1 MVQASKV
8 TIVEVGPRDG
18 FQMEKAFI
26 PTESKIAIINTVA
39 RSGVPKIEATSFV
52 SPKAI
57 PQMRDAQAVMEGIE
71 RRPGTAYTALV
82 PNLKG
87 AQLAIDAGVD
97 AMRVVICSSEAYN
110 QRNVHMSVAESL
122 KTCEE
127 ILQAGRTGSTAVEAV
142 VALAFGC
149 PLEGDIAEE
158 KVVELTRRLA
168 EMGYREISI
177 ADSAGLANPAQVQ
190 RLMRRLVREFPDV
203 HFSMHIHNTRGLG
216 LANVLAALEEG
227 IDAFDSSLGGLGGC
241 PVVPGARGNIPTE
254 DLVNML
260 EEMGVETG
268 VDVEGVMVAS
278 RVAQEVLERTLPSYV
293 LAAGTRQQLYRN
305 IEEREREKSVTR

>member
-1 MVQASKV
+1 MAQASKV

-18 FQMEKAFI
+18 FQMEKTFI
-26 PTESKIAIINTVA
+26 PTESKIAIINAVA

-57 PQMRDAQAVMEGIE
+57 PSMRDAQEVMEGIE

-87 AQLAIDAGVD
+87 AQRAFSAGVD
-97 AMRVVICSSEAYN
+97 AIRVVLCSSEAYN

-127 ILQAGRTGSTAVEAV
+127 ILQTGRAASTAVEAV

-177 ADSAGLANPAQVQ
+177 ADSAGLANPAQVR

-260 EEMGVETG
+260 EEMGIKTG

-278 RVAQEVLERTLPSYV
+278 RVAQDVLERTLPSYV

>member
-1 MVQASKV
+1 
-8 TIVEVGPRDG
+8 
-18 FQMEKAFI
+18 MEKAFI

-39 RSGVPKIEATSFV
+39 RSGIPKIEATSFV

-87 AQLAIDAGVD
+87 AQRAIDAGVD
-97 AMRVVICSSEAYN
+97 ALRVVICSSEAYN
-110 QRNVHMSVAESL
+110 QSNVHMSVAESL
-122 KTCEE
+122 KTCKE
-127 ILQAGRTGSTAVEAV
+127 ILQAGRAGSTAVEAT

-177 ADSAGLANPAQVQ
+177 ADSAGLANPAQVR

-260 EEMGVETG
+260 EEMGIKTG

-278 RVAQEVLERTLPSYV
+278 RVAQDVLERTLPSYV

>member
-1 MVQASKV
+1 MVQVSKV

-26 PTESKIAIINTVA
+26 PTESKIAIINTMA

-57 PQMRDAQAVMEGIE
+57 PQMRDAQEVMEGIE

-122 KTCEE
+122 KTCDE

-177 ADSAGLANPAQVQ
+177 ADSAGLANPAQVR
-190 RLMRRLVREFPDV
+190 RLMRRLVREFPDI

-216 LANVLAALEEG
+216 LANVVAGLEEG

-241 PVVPGARGNIPTE
+241 PVVPGATGNIPTE

-293 LAAGTRQQLYRN
+293 MAAGTRQQLYRN
-305 IEEREREKSVTR
+305 IEEPEREKSVTR

>member
-39 RSGVPKIEATSFV
+39 RSGVPKIEAASFT

-87 AQLAIDAGVD
+87 AQLAISAGVD
-97 AMRVVICSSEAYN
+97 AIRVVICSSEAYN
-110 QRNVHMSVAESL
+110 QRNVRMSVAESL
-122 KTCEE
+122 KTCEG
-127 ILQAGRTGSTAVEAV
+127 ILQTGRAASTAVEAV

-177 ADSAGLANPAQVQ
+177 ADSAGLANPAQIR

>member
-1 MVQASKV
+1 
-8 TIVEVGPRDG
+8 
-18 FQMEKAFI
+18 MEKAFI
-26 PTESKIAIINTVA
+26 PTESKIAIINTMA
-39 RSGVPKIEATSFV
+39 RSGVPRIEATSFV
-52 SPKAI
+52 SPKVI
-57 PQMRDAQAVMEGIE
+57 PQMRDAQEVMEGIE

-87 AQLAIDAGVD
+87 AQLAIDAEVD

-122 KTCEE
+122 KTCDE

-177 ADSAGLANPAQVQ
+177 ADSAGLANPAQVR
-190 RLMRRLVREFPDV
+190 RLMRRLVREFPDI

-216 LANVLAALEEG
+216 LANVVAGLEEG

-241 PVVPGARGNIPTE
+241 PVVPGATGNIPTE

-293 LAAGTRQQLYRN
+293 MAAGTRQQLYRN
-305 IEEREREKSVTR
+305 IEKREREKSVTR

>member
-1 MVQASKV
+1 
-8 TIVEVGPRDG
+8 
-18 FQMEKAFI
+18 MEKAFI
-26 PTESKIAIINTVA
+26 PTESKIAIINTMA

-57 PQMRDAQAVMEGIE
+57 PQMRDAQEVMEGIE

-122 KTCEE
+122 KTCDE

-177 ADSAGLANPAQVQ
+177 ADSAGLANPAQVR
-190 RLMRRLVREFPDV
+190 RLMRRLVREFPDI

-216 LANVLAALEEG
+216 LANVVAGLEEG

-241 PVVPGARGNIPTE
+241 PVVPGATGNIPTE

-293 LAAGTRQQLYRN
+293 MAAGTRQQLYRN
-305 IEEREREKSVTR
+305 IEEPEREKSVTR

>member
-1 MVQASKV
+1 
-8 TIVEVGPRDG
+8 
-18 FQMEKAFI
+18 MEKAFI
-26 PTESKIAIINTVA
+26 PTESKIAIINTMA

-57 PQMRDAQAVMEGIE
+57 PQMRDAQEVMEGIE

-122 KTCEE
+122 KTCDE

-168 EMGYREISI
+168 EMGCREISI
-177 ADSAGLANPAQVQ
+177 ADSAGLANPAQVR
-190 RLMRRLVREFPDV
+190 RLMRRLVREFPDI

-216 LANVLAALEEG
+216 LANVVAGLEEG

-241 PVVPGARGNIPTE
+241 PVVPGATGNIPTE

-278 RVAQEVLERTLPSYV
+278 RVAEEVLERTLPSYV
-293 LAAGTRQQLYRN
+293 MAAGTRQQLYRN
-305 IEEREREKSVTR
+305 IEEPEREKSVTR

>member
-1 MVQASKV
+1 MAQASKV

-26 PTESKIAIINTVA
+26 PTESKITIINTVA

-87 AQLAIDAGVD
+87 AQLAISAGVD
-97 AMRVVICSSEAYN
+97 AIRVVICSSEAYN

-149 PLEGDIAEE
+149 PLEGDIPED

-168 EMGYREISI
+168 ELGYREISI
-177 ADSAGLANPAQVQ
+177 ADSAGLANPAQV
-190 RLMRRLVREFPDV
+190 RCLMRRLVREYPDI

>member
-1 MVQASKV
+1 
-8 TIVEVGPRDG
+8 
-18 FQMEKAFI
+18 MEKAFI
-26 PTESKIAIINTVA
+26 PTESKIAIINTMA

-57 PQMRDAQAVMEGIE
+57 PQMRDAQEVMEGIE

-122 KTCEE
+122 KTCDE

-177 ADSAGLANPAQVQ
+177 ADSAGLANPAQVR
-190 RLMRRLVREFPDV
+190 RLMRRLVREFPDI

-216 LANVLAALEEG
+216 LANVVAGLEEG

-241 PVVPGARGNIPTE
+241 PVVPGATGNIPTE

-278 RVAQEVLERTLPSYV
+278 RVAEEVLERTLPSYV
-293 LAAGTRQQLYRN
+293 MAAGTRQQLYRN
-305 IEEREREKSVTR
+305 IEEPER

>member
-39 RSGVPKIEATSFV
+39 RSGVPKIEAASFA

-87 AQLAIDAGVD
+87 AQRAFSAGVD
-97 AMRVVICSSEAYN
+97 AIRVVICSSEAYN

-127 ILQAGRTGSTAVEAV
+127 ILQAGRAGSTAVEAV

-177 ADSAGLANPAQVQ
+177 ADSAGLANPAQIQ
-190 RLMRRLVREFPDV
+190 CLMRRLVREFPDV

-254 DLVNML
+254 DLVNMF
-260 EEMGVETG
+260 EEMGIKTG

-278 RVAQEVLERTLPSYV
+278 RVAQDVLERTLPSYV

>member
-1 MVQASKV
+1 MVQVSKV

-26 PTESKIAIINTVA
+26 PTESKIAIINTMA
-39 RSGVPKIEATSFV
+39 RSGVPRIEATSFV
-52 SPKAI
+52 SPKVI
-57 PQMRDAQAVMEGIE
+57 PQMRDAQEVMEGIE

-87 AQLAIDAGVD
+87 AQLAIDAEVD

-122 KTCEE
+122 KTCDE

-177 ADSAGLANPAQVQ
+177 ADSAGLANPAQVR
-190 RLMRRLVREFPDV
+190 RLMRRLVREFPDI

-216 LANVLAALEEG
+216 LANVVAGLEEG

-241 PVVPGARGNIPTE
+241 PVVPGATGNIPTE

-293 LAAGTRQQLYRN
+293 MAAGTRQQLYRN
-305 IEEREREKSVTR
+305 IEKREREKSVTR

>member
-18 FQMEKAFI
+18 FQMEKIFI

-87 AQLAIDAGVD
+87 AQRAISAGVD

-110 QRNVHMSVAESL
+110 QRNVRMSVAESL

-127 ILQAGRTGSTAVEAV
+127 ILQAGRASSTAVEAV
-142 VALAFGC
+142 AALAFGC
-149 PLEGDIAEE
+149 PLEGDIPED
-158 KVVELTRRLA
+158 KVVELTRRLV
-168 EMGYREISI
+168 ELGYREISI
-177 ADSAGLANPAQVQ
+177 ADSAGLANPAQVR

>member
-1 MVQASKV
+1 
-8 TIVEVGPRDG
+8 
-18 FQMEKAFI
+18 MEKAFI
-26 PTESKIAIINTVA
+26 PTESKIAIINTMA

-57 PQMRDAQAVMEGIE
+57 PQMRDAQEVMEGIE

-122 KTCEE
+122 KTCDE

-177 ADSAGLANPAQVQ
+177 ADSAGLANPAQVR
-190 RLMRRLVREFPDV
+190 RLMRRLVREFPDI

-216 LANVLAALEEG
+216 LANVVAGLEEG

-241 PVVPGARGNIPTE
+241 PVVPGATGNIPTE

-278 RVAQEVLERTLPSYV
+278 RVAEEVLERTLPSYV
-293 LAAGTRQQLYRN
+293 MAAGTRQQLYRN
-305 IEEREREKSVTR
+305 IEEPEREKSVTR